1 VSFDCLISI
10 LAIPK
15 SLTILDVSTTIVLAN
30 ATPNNFNPIG
40 IATTAPIVKTIII
53 IAIKISEYCTILA
66 NHPNGA
72 DIKSNNRNLCLP
84 SLDNTGYMCIGIST
98 IITN

>member
-1 VSFDCLISI
+1 M

-40 IATTAPIVKTIII
+40 IATTAPIVRTRII
-53 IAIKISEYCTILA
+53 IAINISEYCTILA
-66 NHPNGA
+66 NHSNG
-72 DIKSNNRNLCLP
+72 DVKKSNMYLL
-84 SLDNTGYMCIGIST
+84 
-98 IITN
+98 